1 MSLTLT
7 FTMPRPSTAFIDLK
21 ALRHNYRLAQ
31 ALAPESNTLAVIKA
45 NAYGHG
51 AIVIARALEDLVPAF
66 AVACLDEA
74 LDLRTAGI
82 SKPILLLDGFFSV
95 AELREAAAQN
105 CWLLVGNRWQIDA
118 LQNTQLSTPA
128 TVWLKVDSGMRR
140 LGVSLDEVADCHH
153 TMSTCENVHQ
163 PVVIAS
169 HLACA
174 DELNNPHAGEQ
185 IQRFKSAVVGLGA
198 PLSIANSP
206 GLLGWPE
213 ARADWNRPGYMLYGN
228 SPFTCPHSDADQLV
242 PVMSVQSRVM
252 ALRTVAPGETVGY
265 GATWRAERPSRIAT
279 VPIGYGDGYPR
290 TAPSGTPVVVNGQR
304 AALAGRVSMDLITV
318 DVTDVE
324 GVAIDSE
331 VELWGKQ
338 LSVEEVAGWA
348 GTIGYELLTRIPAR
362 LLRRYSDY

>member
-1 MSLTLT
+1 MS
-7 FTMPRPSTAFIDLK
+7 RPTAAVIDLK
-21 ALRHNYRLAQ
+21 ALRHNYLLAQ

-51 AIVIARALEDLVPAF
+51 AIAVARALEDLVPAF

-74 LDLRTAGI
+74 LDLRATGI
-82 SKPILLLDGFFSV
+82 TKPILLLDGFFSV
-95 AELREAAAQN
+95 EELQGAAVQS
-105 CWLLVGNRWQIDA
+105 CWLLVGNRWQIEA
-118 LQNTQLSTPA
+118 LQNANLPTPA

-140 LGVSLDEVADCHH
+140 LGVSLDEVADCYRAL
-153 TMSTCENVHQ
+153 STCANVRP
-163 PVVIAS
+163 PVVIAT

-174 DELNNPHAGEQ
+174 DELDKPHAGEQ
-185 IQRFKSAVVGLGA
+185 IQRFKSAVIGLSA

-206 GLLGWPE
+206 GLLGWPNS
-213 ARADWNRPGYMLYGN
+213 RADWNRPGYMLYGN
-228 SPFTCPHSDADQLV
+228 SPFTCPQSEADQLV

-252 ALRTVAPGETVGY
+252 ALRTVAQGETVGY
-265 GATWRAERPSRIAT
+265 GGTWRAERTSRIAT

-290 TAPSGTPVVVNGQR
+290 NAPSGTPIIVNGQR

-318 DVTDVE
+318 DVTDVT
-324 GVAIDSE
+324 GVVLDSE

-338 LSVEEVAGWA
+338 LSVEEVAACA

-362 LLRRYSDY
+362 LVRRYSDC